1 MLVLALIDRA
11 PSSTIHLMLAL
22 QGAVDVL
29 GLRFSRG
36 PVRCAD
42 CNRKIRQ
49 RQGKMTDDGAGQSL
63 LHTDEES
70 DDDVEGA

>member
-1 MLVLALIDRA
+1 
-11 PSSTIHLMLAL
+11 MLAL

-49 RQGKMTDDGAGQSL
+49 PQGKSTDDGAGQSL
-63 LHTDEES
+63 LHGEDES

>member
-1 MLVLALIDRA
+1 
-11 PSSTIHLMLAL
+11 MLAL
-22 QGAVDVL
+22 QGTVDVL

-49 RQGKMTDDGAGQSL
+49 RHGKATDDGAGQSL
-63 LHTDEES
+63 LTAGEES

>member
-1 MLVLALIDRA
+1 
-11 PSSTIHLMLAL
+11 MLAL

-42 CNRKIRQ
+42 CDRKIRQ
-49 RQGKMTDDGAGQSL
+49 RQGKATDDGAGQSL
-63 LHTDEES
+63 LHADDGS
-70 DDDVEGA
+70 DDDDDAEGA